1 MEKRFKMNECPGMRS
16 LRIGPANKAAQKS
29 ILNQISLQ
37 WIDEEKIKSLDEMSS
52 EENEVN
58 LTNFTS

>member
-1 MEKRFKMNECPGMRS
+1 MNECPGMRS